1 MWIPSYLKENPKHY
15 DHYKK
20 TQKQTLKKWPELKIL
35 QEKQPVEKLQRKL
48 SLKKLLEKLLQQE
61 VESKKHVD
69 GDLEPLL

>member
-1 MWIPSYLKENPKHY
+1 MEELHIQKLSFYCRHYQKTQKENP
-15 DHYKK
+15 
-20 TQKQTLKKWPELKIL
+20 QKWPELKIL

-61 VESKKHVD
+61 VEFKRHVD